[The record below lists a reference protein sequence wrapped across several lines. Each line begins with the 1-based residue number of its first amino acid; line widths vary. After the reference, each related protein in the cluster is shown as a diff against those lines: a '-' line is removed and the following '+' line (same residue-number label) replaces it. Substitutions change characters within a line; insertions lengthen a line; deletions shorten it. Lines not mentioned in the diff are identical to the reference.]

1 MRRGF
6 SATVAKPLLAA
17 RGARGESPAAFDR
30 RCIPQR
36 LRWAS
41 RSAGSHTAGIFP
53 RRALYWPNA
62 ASITTSLGA
71 TRHFHHGLLAVP
83 ALLTALIAA
92 ACGGPDRGPHLY
104 AFQGSTMGTT
114 FMVKVVTETLGEE
127 RQAEV
132 LELIEAELDE
142 VDTKM
147 SHYLEDSELSR
158 FNRFRD
164 TSPFAVSEETLE
176 VFRHAQE
183 VARLSSGAFD
193 VTVGPLVDAWGFGPE
208 ERVIEPI
215 EPTEPT
221 ERGPDEVISRLM
233 AQVGYTKI
241 ELDLEHSTIRKTDP
255 SVACDLSAI
264 AKGYGVDQVSEAL
277 RREGFGDHLVE
288 VGGEVRAA
296 GLNDAGQLWR
306 IAIEQPGSGG
316 TVPGRI
322 VPLSDLAMAT
332 SGDYRNYY
340 EVGDVRFSHTIDP
353 RTGYPISHALASVS
367 VVDELS
373 VRADGLT
380 TALAVLG
387 PDEGYELAVEQ
398 DLAVALHRARRRGW
412 SP

>member
-1 MRRGF
+1 M
-6 SATVAKPLLAA
+6 KP
-17 RGARGESPAAFDR
+17 
-30 RCIPQR
+30 
-36 LRWAS
+36 
-41 RSAGSHTAGIFP
+41 
-53 RRALYWPNA
+53 
-62 ASITTSLGA
+62 
-71 TRHFHHGLLAVP
+71 LLAVP
-83 ALLTALIAA
+83 ALLAALLAA

-104 AFQGSTMGTT
+104 TFQGSTMGTT

-158 FNRFRD
+158 FNRSHD
-164 TSPFAVSEETLE
+164 TSPFTVSEETLE

-183 VARLSSGAFD
+183 LARLSGGAFD

-208 ERVIEPI
+208 ERVIEPSEPI
-215 EPTEPT
+215 EP
-221 ERGPDEVISRLM
+221 RPDEVISRLI
-233 AQVGYTKI
+233 AHVGYTKI

-296 GLNDAGQLWR
+296 GLNDAGHPWR
-306 IAIEQPGSGG
+306 IAIEQPGSGS

-322 VPLSDLAMAT
+322 VPLSNLAMAT

-340 EVGDVRFSHTIDP
+340 EVGGVRFSHTIDP
-353 RTGYPISHALASVS
+353 RTGYPVSQSRARVGECGRRAL
-367 VVDELS
+367 
-373 VRADGLT
+373 G
-380 TALAVLG
+380 
-387 PDEGYELAVEQ
+387 
-398 DLAVALHRARRRGW
+398 ARRRPRDGLGRARPRRGLRAGRRAGLGCALQRVVHDGEGGLRERATPAFERLVGATGAQDRGNLAPFG
-412 SP
+412 SPTPRNLAPAAVGLRPRFVSTKGLP

>member
-6 SATVAKPLLAA
+6 SATVAKPLLA
-17 RGARGESPAAFDR
+17 
-30 RCIPQR
+30 
-36 LRWAS
+36 
-41 RSAGSHTAGIFP
+41 
-53 RRALYWPNA
+53 
-62 ASITTSLGA
+62 
-71 TRHFHHGLLAVP
+71 VP
-83 ALLTALIAA
+83 ALLAALIAA

-104 AFQGSTMGTT
+104 AFQGFTMGTT

-158 FNRFRD
+158 FNRSRD

-183 VARLSSGAFD
+183 VARLSGGAFD

-221 ERGPDEVISRLM
+221 ERRPDEVISRLM

-296 GLNDAGQLWR
+296 GLNDAGQPWR

-322 VPLSDLAMAT
+322 VPLSNLAMAT

-340 EVGDVRFSHTIDP
+340 EVGGVRFSHTIDP

-373 VRADGLT
+373 VRADGLA

-398 DLAVALHRARRRGW
+398 DLAALFIVRDGEGALRERATPAFERLVGVTGDSGPSTAGPAGLKHVLGELRTSVGATL
-412 SP
+412 

>member
-1 MRRGF
+1 
-6 SATVAKPLLAA
+6 
-17 RGARGESPAAFDR
+17 
-30 RCIPQR
+30 
-36 LRWAS
+36 
-41 RSAGSHTAGIFP
+41 
-53 RRALYWPNA
+53 
-62 ASITTSLGA
+62 
-71 TRHFHHGLLAVP
+71 
-83 ALLTALIAA
+83 
-92 ACGGPDRGPHLY
+92 
-104 AFQGSTMGTT
+104 MGTT
-114 FMVKVVTETLGEE
+114 FMVEVVTETLGEE

-142 VDTKM
+142 VNTKM

-158 FNRFRD
+158 FNRSRD

-183 VARLSSGAFD
+183 LARLSSGAFD

-208 ERVIEPI
+208 ERVIEPS
-215 EPTEPT
+215 EP
-221 ERGPDEVISRLM
+221 RPDEVIGRLL
-233 AQVGYTKI
+233 AHVGYTKI
-241 ELDLEHSTIRKTDP
+241 ELDLEHSTIRKTEP

-296 GLNDAGQLWR
+296 GLNAAGQPWR
-306 IAIEQPGSGG
+306 IAIERPGSGG
-316 TVPGRI
+316 AVPGRI
-322 VPLSDLAMAT
+322 VPLSNLAMAT

-340 EVGDVRFSHTIDP
+340 EVGGVRFSHTIDP

-373 VRADGLT
+373 VRADGLA

-398 DLAVALHRARRRGW
+398 DLAALFIVRDGEGGFRERATPAFERLVGATGDSGPSHLGSVAQPFRVAIRHPPCLLRPRHAPAYDGLPLAVPENAADFRLTARRNC
-412 SP
+412 SENVASL

>member
-1 MRRGF
+1 M
-6 SATVAKPLLAA
+6 KP
-17 RGARGESPAAFDR
+17 
-30 RCIPQR
+30 
-36 LRWAS
+36 
-41 RSAGSHTAGIFP
+41 
-53 RRALYWPNA
+53 
-62 ASITTSLGA
+62 
-71 TRHFHHGLLAVP
+71 LLAVP
-83 ALLTALIAA
+83 ALLAALIAA

-104 AFQGSTMGTT
+104 AFQGRTMGTT

-158 FNRFRD
+158 FNRSRD

-183 VARLSSGAFD
+183 LARLSGGAFD

-208 ERVIEPI
+208 ERVIEPS
-215 EPTEPT
+215 EP
-221 ERGPDEVISRLM
+221 RLDEVISRLI
-233 AQVGYTKI
+233 AHVGYTKI
-241 ELDLEHSTIRKTDP
+241 ELDLEHSTIRKTEP

-296 GLNDAGQLWR
+296 GLNDAGQPWR
-306 IAIEQPGSGG
+306 IAIEHPGSGG

-322 VPLSDLAMAT
+322 VPLSNLAMAT

-340 EVGDVRFSHTIDP
+340 EVGGVRFSHTIDP
-353 RTGYPISHALASVS
+353 RTGYPVSHALASVS

-373 VRADGLT
+373 VRADGLA

-398 DLAVALHRARRRGW
+398 DLAALFIVRDGEGGFRERATPAFERLVGATGDAGPSHLGSVAQPLALRFRATLLRLGNL
-412 SP
+412 SAVGQPCFGGATLEGCDSFVP

>member
-1 MRRGF
+1 
-6 SATVAKPLLAA
+6 
-17 RGARGESPAAFDR
+17 
-30 RCIPQR
+30 
-36 LRWAS
+36 
-41 RSAGSHTAGIFP
+41 
-53 RRALYWPNA
+53 
-62 ASITTSLGA
+62 
-71 TRHFHHGLLAVP
+71 
-83 ALLTALIAA
+83 
-92 ACGGPDRGPHLY
+92 
-104 AFQGSTMGTT
+104 MGTT

-158 FNRFRD
+158 FNRSRD

-183 VARLSSGAFD
+183 LARLSGGAFD

-215 EPTEPT
+215 EPIEQ
-221 ERGPDEVISRLM
+221 RPDEVISRLI
-233 AQVGYTKI
+233 AHVGYTKI

-296 GLNDAGQLWR
+296 GVNDAGQPWR

-322 VPLSDLAMAT
+322 VRLSNLAMAT

-340 EVGDVRFSHTIDP
+340 EVGGVRFSHTIDP
-353 RTGYPISHALASVS
+353 RTGYPVSHALASVS
-367 VVDELS
+367 VVDQLS
-373 VRADGLT
+373 VRADGLA

-398 DLAVALHRARRRGW
+398 DLAVLFIVRDGEGGLRERATPAFERLVVATVDSGPSTAGSQRLGNLASVAQPFFSWATLLQSSNLVSVAQPFRVAIR
-412 SP
+412 

>member
-1 MRRGF
+1 M
-6 SATVAKPLLAA
+6 KP
-17 RGARGESPAAFDR
+17 P
-30 RCIPQR
+30 
-36 LRWAS
+36 
-41 RSAGSHTAGIFP
+41 
-53 RRALYWPNA
+53 
-62 ASITTSLGA
+62 
-71 TRHFHHGLLAVP
+71 LAVP
-83 ALLTALIAA
+83 ALLAALIAA
-92 ACGGPDRGPHLY
+92 ACGSPDRGPHLY

-114 FMVKVVTETLGEE
+114 FMVKVVTKTLGEE

-158 FNRFRD
+158 FNRSRD

-183 VARLSSGAFD
+183 LARLSGGAFD

-208 ERVIEPI
+208 ERVIEPS
-215 EPTEPT
+215 EP
-221 ERGPDEVISRLM
+221 RLDEVISRLI
-233 AQVGYTKI
+233 AHVGYTKL
-241 ELDLEHSTIRKTDP
+241 ELDLEHSTIRKTEP

-277 RREGFGDHLVE
+277 RREGFADHLVE

-296 GLNDAGQLWR
+296 GLNDAGQPWR

-322 VPLSDLAMAT
+322 VPLSNLAMAT
-332 SGDYRNYY
+332 SGDYRNNY
-340 EVGDVRFSHTIDP
+340 EVGGVRFSHTIDP

-373 VRADGLT
+373 VRADGLA

-398 DLAVALHRARRRGW
+398 DLAALFIVRDGGGGLRELATPAFERLVGATGDSGPSTAGSRQ
-412 SP
+412 

>member
-1 MRRGF
+1 M
-6 SATVAKPLLAA
+6 KP
-17 RGARGESPAAFDR
+17 
-30 RCIPQR
+30 
-36 LRWAS
+36 
-41 RSAGSHTAGIFP
+41 
-53 RRALYWPNA
+53 
-62 ASITTSLGA
+62 
-71 TRHFHHGLLAVP
+71 LLAVP
-83 ALLTALIAA
+83 ALLAALLAA

-104 AFQGSTMGTT
+104 TFQGSTMGTT
-114 FMVKVVTETLGEE
+114 FMVKVVTETLREE

-158 FNRFRD
+158 FNRSHD
-164 TSPFAVSEETLE
+164 TSPFTVSEETLE

-183 VARLSSGAFD
+183 LARLSGGAFD

-208 ERVIEPI
+208 ERVIEPSESI
-215 EPTEPT
+215 KP
-221 ERGPDEVISRLM
+221 RPDEVISRLI
-233 AQVGYTKI
+233 AHVGYTKI

-296 GLNDAGQLWR
+296 GLNDAGHPWR

-322 VPLSDLAMAT
+322 VPLSNLAMAT

-340 EVGDVRFSHTIDP
+340 EVGGVSFSHTIDP
-353 RTGYPISHALASVS
+353 RTGYPVSHALASVS

-373 VRADGLT
+373 VRADGLA

-398 DLAVALHRARRRGW
+398 DLAALFIVRDGEGGLRERATPAFERLVGATGAQDRGNLGSVAQPLRVAIR
-412 SP
+412 

>member
-1 MRRGF
+1 M
-6 SATVAKPLLAA
+6 KP
-17 RGARGESPAAFDR
+17 P
-30 RCIPQR
+30 
-36 LRWAS
+36 
-41 RSAGSHTAGIFP
+41 
-53 RRALYWPNA
+53 
-62 ASITTSLGA
+62 
-71 TRHFHHGLLAVP
+71 LAVP

-92 ACGGPDRGPHLY
+92 ACGGPDRGPRLY
-104 AFQGSTMGTT
+104 TFQGSTMGTT

-158 FNRFRD
+158 FNRSRD
-164 TSPFAVSEETLE
+164 TSPFAVSEETLD

-183 VARLSSGAFD
+183 LARLSGGAFD

-208 ERVIEPI
+208 GRVIEPVEPIEPI
-215 EPTEPT
+215 EPIEQ
-221 ERGPDEVISRLM
+221 RPDEVISRLI
-233 AQVGYTKI
+233 AHVGYTKI

-296 GLNDAGQLWR
+296 GLNDAGQPWR

-322 VPLSDLAMAT
+322 VPLSNLAMAT

-340 EVGDVRFSHTIDP
+340 EVGGVRFSHTIDP
-353 RTGYPISHALASVS
+353 RTGYPVSHALASVS

-373 VRADGLT
+373 VRADGLA

-398 DLAVALHRARRRGW
+398 DLAALFIVRDGEGGLRERATPAFERLVGATGAQDRGNLGSVAQPLRLGIR
-412 SP
+412 